1 MISFAVFTKD
11 TMSELPSQSNNVIGG
26 KGEVISAE

>member
-11 TMSELPSQSNNVIGG
+11 TISELPSQSNNVIDV